1 MAQKDFK
8 TLYKS
13 QYSSQGTLANEV
25 LPNHVDLLMRGID
38 LMEAHSQEGVL
49 IVLSS
54 LAKLIPPFKKF
65 MRNYEKLID
74 ELNECRK
81 LKESWQSKHSTQ
93 WPITLTQKLYLLYQ
107 KWWEAYNDSGAGLGS
122 QIYIPRDTRIKQAI
136 QNL

>member
-1 MAQKDFK
+1 
-8 TLYKS
+8 
-13 QYSSQGTLANEV
+13 
-25 LPNHVDLLMRGID
+25 
-38 LMEAHSQEGVL
+38 MEAHSQEGVL